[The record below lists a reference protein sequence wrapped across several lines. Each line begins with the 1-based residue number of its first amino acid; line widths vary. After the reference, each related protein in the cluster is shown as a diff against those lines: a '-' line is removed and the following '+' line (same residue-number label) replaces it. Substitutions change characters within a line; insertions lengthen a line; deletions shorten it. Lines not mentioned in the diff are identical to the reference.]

1 MLARMCSR
9 VRLAAI
15 ASLLS
20 LFAGASWSPRV
31 QAAPPSPH
39 HSGQWTDATA
49 WPGRDYSAA
58 NGVQAIHMALIRGDT
73 LFARPHSQVLAWE
86 HWSESSPNTG
96 GVWGWRPLYDNPSQV
111 LSNLSAITIP
121 QPPPYDL
128 YCGGHAA
135 LPDGDLLV
143 MSGTERGKTGKDQ
156 SARFDAMT
164 LSWLPR
170 SMNGRRW

>member
-1 MLARMCSR
+1 MESASPSRTPESASLRAVDGRDGLARSR
-9 VRLAAI
+9 L
-15 ASLLS
+15 
-20 LFAGASWSPRV
+20 
-31 QAAPPSPH
+31 H
-39 HSGQWTDATA
+39 
-49 WPGRDYSAA
+49 
-58 NGVQAIHMALIRGDT
+58 
-73 LFARPHSQVLAWE
+73 
-86 HWSESSPNTG
+86 TG
-96 GVWGWRPLYDNPSQV
+96 GVWGWRPLYDKPSQV

-170 SMNGRRW
+170 SMNGRRWYGNATVMSVTKGAVIVVVGAAK